1 MRMFPVREEGSADE
15 RYHQDLATV
24 RERVLGYVLPRLV
37 PQRADFGEAED
48 IAQSCVIALW
58 EQYREKRELAEMLR
72 IAVGVARHKMAQLQR
87 DRGKAPDIS
96 DAAAD
101 RMESRFGSNPH
112 SGDRVVELVAA
123 REEANRLLL
132 AMVKLPVRCREVL
145 RLKLIEQK
153 SYEEIRGITGIAGNI
168 YEVARR
174 CLASLLRNVGGNSR

>member
-1 MRMFPVREEGSADE
+1 MMRMFPVREEGSADE

-24 RERVLGYVLPRLV
+24 RERVLGYVLRRLV
-37 PQRADFGEAED
+37 PDRADFGEAED

-112 SGDRVVELVAA
+112 SGDRVA

-145 RLKLIEQK
+145 RLKLIEQM
-153 SYEEIRGITGIAGNI
+153 SYEEIRGTTGIAGNI